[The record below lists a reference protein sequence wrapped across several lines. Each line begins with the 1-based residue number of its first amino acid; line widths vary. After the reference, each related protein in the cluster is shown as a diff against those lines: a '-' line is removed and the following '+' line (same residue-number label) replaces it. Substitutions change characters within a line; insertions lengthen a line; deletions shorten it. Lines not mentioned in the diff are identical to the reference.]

1 MRPLFRIAIILL
13 FTFTRIVQA
22 QTDKLLQEYFRS
34 QLISKEWL
42 ESDISDWVVTD
53 TYKDKSTGLE
63 HVYVQQRHEGIL
75 VYNALSIFLIRDGK
89 VLHANPGIIDH
100 LEKRVNATSP
110 VISAEQAIIFSLA
123 HLEYPQSNNIRLLRK
138 EDSAHKYYFDVP
150 DVSLTPVEV
159 QLVYVPNGSKVL
171 LAWNVSMDMLADE
184 HWWNVRVDAVT
195 GSYIEKNDYTRNC
208 EFDVRES
215 SAAES
220 DEDLGQHSFLPP
232 PASSAYN
239 VFPLPIEAPTFGSR
253 TLLSD
258 PFDPAY
264 SPYGWHDT
272 DGNNGAEYT
281 ITRGNNVYAYE
292 DQNNDDQPGY
302 SPDGTSDLNFDFPY
316 TPYGVPANNMDASL
330 TNLFYCCNRIHDY
343 LYPLGFDE
351 ASGNFQQMNYTAVGL
366 GGDYVKAEGFDGSG
380 TNNANFATPP
390 DGSSGRMQMYLWDG
404 NAASCSDLSIS
415 SSTFTG
421 SMAVGYAEFSA
432 IGSVTANV
440 ILVNDGSGAVT
451 DACSAIINSVAG
463 KIALIDRGT
472 CSFVSKAQAA
482 QAAGAVGV
490 IIANNTGGAPPNM
503 SGTPM
508 LSIPC
513 VSVSQSNGN
522 LLKTALLSGT
532 VNATITTCS
541 GNDID
546 ASFDNGVIAHE
557 YGHGISNRLTG
568 GPSHAGCL
576 ENAEQGGEGWSDFFA
591 LMLTIE
597 PGDAGADP
605 RGIGTYS
612 LAETPDGAGI
622 RRYPYSTN
630 QGISPLTYG
639 DIPLSTGVHAIGEI
653 WCNALWDMSW
663 LLIDQFGFSDD
674 PTNGSAGNNLAIR
687 LVMEGMKLQPCGP
700 GFLDSRDAI
709 LLADAVLYN
718 NAHRCLIW
726 QAFAGRG
733 MGFSAS
739 QGSANVA
746 GDEIENF
753 DMPAYCFPPTSIP
766 TASFSSDFSSVLC
779 GGNVQFSDESDQAFE
794 WYWTFGDGT
803 FSNLQNPK
811 HTFTAPGTYNV
822 QLLVTNPLGS
832 DSIIQTIDVT
842 PAFSVTA
849 STSNDS
855 ICVGKEV
862 SLSASA
868 SGSVYKTY
876 SVEPVPYA
884 PIPGTGTLVS
894 LGDDQISTSRSIGFT
909 FNFFGQNYT
918 SFYVS
923 SNGFITFSPGMPAT
937 PVYGEAIPFEAAPNN
952 IFAIAWNDL
961 NPLNPGSSIR
971 YFTTGTA
978 PNRMLVINY
987 NTSHYGGTG
996 FPFVA
1001 QGILYEGSNVLEIH
1015 TTTVSDVSSYDEA
1028 ATTTQGVENADG
1040 SDGVAIPGRNGAI
1053 FSASNDAYR
1062 FTPYT
1067 PYSFNWLPGNLDG
1080 PLQLEQPETSTAYSV
1095 QISDGTPCIVVENTP
1110 VYVDTNCVNYKLK
1123 LFIEGFYTGSGTM
1136 VPALSN
1142 QFVPGATS
1150 QETDTIEVELRA
1162 GGNPAT
1168 VLASTKA
1175 VLMTDGS
1182 AECNL
1187 ENVTPLESC
1196 WIVIKHRNG
1205 LQTWSASAVTLGSG
1219 HYYDFSSAA
1228 SQAFGSNMK
1237 DVYGEGIWSIY
1248 SGDIN
1253 QDEFID
1259 IFDFPDFDLDNQ
1271 NFIFGVYIET
1281 DLNGDGFVD
1290 IFDFP
1295 IFDQNNQN
1303 FIFSVHP

>member
-1 MRPLFRIAIILL
+1 MLRIAIMLL
-13 FTFTRIVQA
+13 FAFVHATQA
-22 QTDKLLQEYFRS
+22 QTNKLIQEYYQS
-34 QLISKEWL
+34 QLSTKKWL
-42 ESDISDWVVTD
+42 ESDIADWVISDSYV
-53 TYKDKSTGLE
+53 DKSSGLE
-63 HVYVQQRHEGIL
+63 HTYVQQRHDGIL
-75 VYNALSIFLIRDGK
+75 VYNALSIFLIKDGK
-89 VLHANPGIIDH
+89 ILHANPGIVDH
-100 LEKRVNATSP
+100 LEKRVNTTSP
-110 VISAEQAIIFSLA
+110 AISAEQAINFSLA
-123 HLEYPQSNNIRLLRK
+123 HLEYPQSNSIRLLRK
-138 EDSAHKYYFDVP
+138 DDAIRKYYFDAP
-150 DVSLTPVEV
+150 DISSSPIEV
-159 QLVYVPNGSKVL
+159 QLLYVSQGSKVL
-171 LAWNVSMDMLADE
+171 LAWNVSMDMNADE

-195 GSYIEKNDYTRNC
+195 GNYIEKNDYTRNC
-208 EFDVRES
+208 EFDVSES
-215 SAAES
+215 HAAES
-220 DEDLGQHSFLPP
+220 DDELGMNSFLPP
-232 PASSAYN
+232 PATSSYN
-239 VFPLPIEAPTFGSR
+239 VFPLPVEAPTFGSR
-253 TLLSD
+253 SLLSD

-272 DGNNGAEYT
+272 DGITGAEYT

-302 SPDGTSDLNFDFPY
+302 SPDGTSDLNFDFPF
-316 TPYGVPANNMDASL
+316 TPSAVPTTNMDASL

-351 ASGNFQQMNYTAVGL
+351 SSGNFQQMNYTNMGL
-366 GGDYVKAEGFDGSG
+366 GNDYVKAEGFDGSG

-404 NAASCSDLSIS
+404 NAASCSDLDIS
-415 SSTFTG
+415 STTFTG
-421 SMAVGYAEFSA
+421 SMTVGYAEFSA
-432 IGSVTANV
+432 IGTVTADV
-440 ILVNDGSGAVT
+440 ILVNDGSGTVT
-451 DACSAIINSVAG
+451 DACSAIINSISG
-463 KIALIDRGT
+463 KIALIDRGN

-482 QAAGAVGV
+482 VAAGAVGV

-503 SGTPM
+503 SGTPV

-513 VSVSQSNGN
+513 VSVSLSDGN
-522 LLKTALLSGT
+522 LLKTALSSGT

-557 YGHGISNRLTG
+557 YGHGISNRLSG

-576 ENAEQGGEGWSDFFA
+576 ENNEQGGEGWSDFFA

-605 RGIGTYS
+605 RGIGTYA
-612 LAETPDGAGI
+612 LAETPDGVGI

-630 QGISPLTYG
+630 QIISPLTYG

-674 PTNGSAGNNLAIR
+674 PTNGSAGNNIAIR

-733 MGFSAS
+733 MGYSAI

-746 GDEIENF
+746 GDETESF
-753 DMPAYCFPPTSIP
+753 DLPAFCLPATNPPTAQF
-766 TASFSSDFSSVLC
+766 TMDASSVDC
-779 GGNVQFSDESDQAFE
+779 GGKIQFTDESDQAFE
-794 WYWTFGDGT
+794 WYWTFGDGST
-803 FSNLQNPK
+803 SNLQNPE
-811 HTFTAPGTYNV
+811 HTFTAPGLYDV

-832 DSIIQTIDVT
+832 DSILTNIDVNAT
-842 PAFSVTA
+842 F
-849 STSNDS
+849 
-855 ICVGKEV
+855 IF
-862 SLSASA
+862 SASA
-868 SGSVYKTY
+868 SPDSICIGKEVTLSANASGSTYKSY
-876 SVEPVPYA
+876 SVESIPYA
-884 PIPGTGTLVS
+884 PVAGTGTLVS
-894 LGDDQISTSRSIGFT
+894 LGDDQMSTSRSIGFT

-918 SFYVS
+918 SFYVC
-923 SNGFITFSPGMPAT
+923 SNGFITFSSGMPAT

-952 IFAIAWNDL
+952 LIAIAWNDL
-961 NPLNPGSSIR
+961 NPLNPGGSIR

-978 PNRMLVINY
+978 PNRKLIINY
-987 NTSHYGGTG
+987 NTSHYGGTSY
-996 FPFVA
+996 PFVV
-1001 QGILYEGSNVLEIH
+1001 QGILYEGSNIIEIH
-1015 TTTVSDVSSYDEA
+1015 TTTVSDVSAFDPA
-1028 ATTTQGVENADG
+1028 ATTTQGVENIDG
-1040 SDGVAIPGRNGAI
+1040 SDGVVIPGRNGTI

-1067 PYSFNWLPGNLDG
+1067 PYSYKWTPGNLDG
-1080 PLQLEQPETSTAYSV
+1080 PIQQEQPVVTTAYAV
-1095 QISDGTPCIVVENTP
+1095 EISDGTPCVITENTP
-1110 VYVDTNCVNYKLK
+1110 VDVDTNCVNYKLR
-1123 LFIEGFYTGSGTM
+1123 LFIEGFYTGSGMM
-1136 VPALSN
+1136 VPVLSN
-1142 QFVPGATS
+1142 QFVPGATL
-1150 QETDTIEVELRA
+1150 QETDTITVELRA

-1175 VLMTDGS
+1175 ILMVDGS
-1182 AECNL
+1182 AECNFQ
-1187 ENVTPLESC
+1187 NVTPADNY

-1205 LQTWSASAVTLGSG
+1205 LQTWSSSTVMLSQGDYS
-1219 HYYDFSSAA
+1219 YDFSSSA
-1228 SQAFGSNMK
+1228 SQAFGNNMK

-1248 SGDIN
+1248 SGDMN

-1259 IFDFPDFDLDNQ
+1259 IFDFPKFDQDNQ
-1271 NFIFGVYIET
+1271 NFVFGVYVET

-1295 IFDQNNQN
+1295 MYDQNNQN
-1303 FIFSVHP
+1303 FIFSIHP